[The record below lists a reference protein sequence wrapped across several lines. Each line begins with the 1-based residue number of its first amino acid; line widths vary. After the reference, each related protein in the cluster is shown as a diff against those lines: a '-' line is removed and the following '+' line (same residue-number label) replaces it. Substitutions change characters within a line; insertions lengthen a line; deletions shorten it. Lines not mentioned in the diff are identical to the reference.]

1 MEYPKLT
8 HDEKRNTK
16 LTLIEI
22 EQIKDNYQRNPNLK
36 LLADEY
42 GVSKRC
48 IRYWVDDG
56 WRIKQLTEN
65 KKRAKIRRMEESPEK
80 KKLLLQQS
88 YKAKK
93 IRYWKFKKIRI
104 WKSEKM
110 QTPEHKKWAREY
122 YQRDE
127 VKTKIKIRES
137 MPEYKL
143 TKKRYRN
150 QPENKI
156 KAKDYQ
162 KNLRK
167 NTDHQK
173 KRKQYMETYVERLRN
188 EPEKLAMYLEK
199 KRERQRKYR
208 ERMRKEKNE
217 S

>member
-22 EQIKDNYQRNPNLK
+22 EQIKNDYQRNPNLK

-42 GVSKRC
+42 GVSERC
-48 IRYWVDDG
+48 IRYWVDDE

-80 KKLLLQQS
+80 KKFLLQQS

-93 IRYWKFKKIRI
+93 IRYWEFEKIRI
-104 WKSEKM
+104 WNSEKK

-127 VKTKIKIRES
+127 VKTKIKIRQS
-137 MPEYKL
+137 KPEYKL

-156 KAKDYQ
+156 KAKEYQ

-167 NTDHQK
+167 NPDHQNK
-173 KRKQYMETYVERLRN
+173 QKQYFATYVERLRN
-188 EPEKLAMYLEK
+188 DPEKLAIYLEK
-199 KRERQRKYR
+199 KRERQRKYC
-208 ERMRKEKNE
+208 ERMRREKNG
-217 S
+217 

>member
-22 EQIKDNYQRNPNLK
+22 EQIKKDYQRNPNLK
-36 LLADEY
+36 LFADEY
-42 GVSKRC
+42 GVSERC
-48 IRYWVDDG
+48 IRYWVDDE
-56 WRIKQLTEN
+56 WKIKQLTEN

-80 KKLLLQQS
+80 KKFLLQQS

-93 IRYWKFKKIRI
+93 IRYWKFEKIRK
-104 WKSEKM
+104 WNSEKR

-127 VKTKIKIRES
+127 VKIKLKNRES
-137 MPEYKL
+137 TPKYKL
-143 TKKRYRN
+143 TRKKYRD

-156 KAKDYQ
+156 KAKEYQ

-167 NTDHQK
+167 NPDYQK
-173 KRKQYMETYVERLRN
+173 KRKHYMKTYVDKIRN
-188 EPEKLAMYLEK
+188 DPEKLTKYLEK
-199 KRERQRKYR
+199 KRERQKKYR

-217 S
+217 